1 MDLRGASAESVAVLT
16 EELRSALADA
26 SDKAAA
32 VADSMF
38 AMSQAVRAEPGL
50 RRFATDASVPDEAK
64 KALVADVF
72 GKLDGTAV
80 ELATAAVQRRW
91 THAGDLADGLQRLSE
106 IATVLSAGKDGDRLS
121 DELFAVLRTVQD
133 NPGLRDALAEP
144 ARSTDDK
151 AALVD
156 SLLDGRALPAT
167 VTLVKR
173 ALEGTYGTVSA
184 GLGVYR
190 RLAAE
195 VHGEGVAT
203 VQVARPLTSDELERL
218 TGALSRQ
225 YGRPVHV
232 NVVVDP
238 ALVGGI
244 RVAIGDDVI
253 DGSIASR
260 LDEARRRLAG

>member
-1 MDLRGASAESVAVLT
+1 MDLRGASAESVAALT
-16 EELRSALADA
+16 EELRSAVADA
-26 SDKAAA
+26 PDKAAPAADSLFA
-32 VADSMF
+32 VAD
-38 AMSQAVRAEPGL
+38 ALRAEPGL

-64 KALVADVF
+64 KGLVADVF

-80 ELATAAVQRRW
+80 ALVTSAVQRRW
-91 THAGDLADGLQRLSE
+91 THAGDLADAAQRLSE

-133 NPGLRDALAEP
+133 NPALRDALAEP
-144 ARSTDDK
+144 ARSTADK
-151 AALVD
+151 GALVD

-184 GLGVYR
+184 ALGEYR

-203 VQVARPLTSDELERL
+203 VQVAKALTDAELERL

-232 NVVVDP
+232 NVVVDA
-238 ALVGGI
+238 ALIGGI

>member
-1 MDLRGASAESVAVLT
+1 MDLRGASAESVAALT
-16 EELRSALADA
+16 EELRT
-26 SDKAAA
+26 A
-32 VADSMF
+32 VAGAPEKAESAADSLF
-38 AMSQAVRAEPGL
+38 AVAQAVRAEPGL

-72 GKLDGTAV
+72 DKLDGTAV
-80 ELATAAVQRRW
+80 AVVIAAVQRRW

-121 DELFAVLRTVQD
+121 DELFAMLRTVQD
-133 NPGLRDALAEP
+133 NPALRDALAEP
-144 ARSTDDK
+144 ARSTSDK
-151 AALVD
+151 AALVGT
-156 SLLDGRALPAT
+156 LLDGRAMPAT

-184 GLGVYR
+184 ALSVYR

-238 ALVGGI
+238 TVLGGI
-244 RVAIGDDVI
+244 RVLIGDDVI
-253 DGSIASR
+253 DGTIASR
-260 LDEARRRLAG
+260 LDDARRRLAG